1 MKDIEKIYEGFYT
14 NANLFLNRKKT
25 IFDSVIDEIK
35 NKTKYRKK

>member
-1 MKDIEKIYEGFYT
+1 MKRKKYNEGFYT
-14 NANLFLNRKKT
+14 NASLFLNRKKT